1 MNTLIRDREAKS
13 IFDAFKVVMDMM
25 FNYNLNP
32 AIIVACK
39 SQSQLEHYIE
49 CVSNQRLDEFKD
61 FEIRFEVT
69 PLKVKPNK
77 R

>member
-61 FEIRFEVT
+61 FEIRIEVT

>member
-1 MNTLIRDREAKS
+1 MNTLIRDKEAKS
-13 IFDAFKVVMDMM
+13 IFDAFKVAMDMM

-32 AIIVACK
+32 AIITACK

-61 FEIRFEVT
+61 FEIRFEVA
-69 PLKVKPNK
+69 PLKVNPY
-77 R
+77 RR